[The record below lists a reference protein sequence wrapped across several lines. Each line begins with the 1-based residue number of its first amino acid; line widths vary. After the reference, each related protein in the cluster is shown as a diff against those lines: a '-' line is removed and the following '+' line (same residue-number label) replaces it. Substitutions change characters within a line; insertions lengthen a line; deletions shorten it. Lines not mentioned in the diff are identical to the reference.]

1 MACVL
6 VAAAEI
12 GHRRE
17 GGGARRGGGKKGGSG
32 EGGGERRRRRWPLD
46 GAAGAIAIAG
56 IGARLLVG
64 AGITL
69 GHRPRLPSWARISL
83 LGLAIEGGLGRG
95 VTLGVE
101 VAVKRSAER
110 AAMLVVVLVH
120 AVSCWATRALRH
132 VSDLSQA
139 ACLGGP
145 II

>member
-6 VAAAEI
+6 VAAAEV
-12 GHRRE
+12 GYRRE

-32 EGGGERRRRRWPLD
+32 EGGGEGRRRRRPLD

-83 LGLAIEGGLGRG
+83 LGLAAIEGGLAIEGG
-95 VTLGVE
+95 AGAI
-101 VAVKRSAER
+101 AVKGSTEGS
-110 AAMLVVVLVH
+110 VVMVH
-120 AVSCWATRALRH
+120 AVSSIAIGVAVELR
-132 VSDLSQA
+132 
-139 ACLGGP
+139 GGMTKDHKRS
-145 II
+145 IV